1 MNGLIEMETMPY
13 RGFFS
18 LKLNSEKLSTAP
30 LDD

>member
-18 LKLNSEKLSTAP
+18 LKVELGEAVNSALG
-30 LDD
+30 